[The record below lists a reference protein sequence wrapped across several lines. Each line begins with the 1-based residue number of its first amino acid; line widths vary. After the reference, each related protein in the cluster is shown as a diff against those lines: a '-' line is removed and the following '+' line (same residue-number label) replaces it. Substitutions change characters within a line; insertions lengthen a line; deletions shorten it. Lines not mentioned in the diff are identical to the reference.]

1 MGAREAG
8 IVPCPCMIACLA
20 SAHFASCMRALWGY
34 SGFDCPFGFSVSS
47 GSYSAFLLPFL
58 SASSVLLHSLV
69 LERECRAFEASRQS
83 TTELRVHLRHG
94 LGDSSRTSGRFWTLR
109 RAARTKHLRHKGY
122 SVGYSDPS
130 LLGLDHDILH
140 CSACRVDGLAVPAA
154 SCCMMPH
161 PPSSVTEN
169 LDPIPRRAY
178 PALLPPQATRAPS
191 RRRTQGTHHTPA

>member
-1 MGAREAG
+1 MTAHSVSLLPRAV
-8 IVPCPCMIACLA
+8 IVLF
-20 SAHFASCMRALWGY
+20 S
-34 SGFDCPFGFSVSS
+34 CPFFLRPPLVFPHSYWNGSAGHSKFMGRVRPGS
-47 GSYSAFLLPFL
+47 GLMGG
-58 SASSVLLHSLV
+58 
-69 LERECRAFEASRQS
+69 
-83 TTELRVHLRHG
+83 LRHG
-94 LGDSSRTSGRFWTLR
+94 LGHGSRTCGRLWILL
-109 RAARTKHLRHKGY
+109 RAACTKHLRHKGY